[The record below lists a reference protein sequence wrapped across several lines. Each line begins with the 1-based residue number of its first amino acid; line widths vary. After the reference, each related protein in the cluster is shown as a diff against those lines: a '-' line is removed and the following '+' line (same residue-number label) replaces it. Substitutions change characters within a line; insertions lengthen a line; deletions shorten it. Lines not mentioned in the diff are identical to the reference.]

1 MPIAV
6 APLSEAEIVAA
17 GRTLAAAFQDDPLQT
32 YVFPDA
38 EERARLSP
46 VQFST
51 FLRRSVLFDEAYATH
66 DLTGVAAWMLPGQE
80 PTFEQAKQS
89 GFTQLPDLM
98 GRDAFERF
106 GRVLDYLSNGH
117 RDGLPDNYWYLTI
130 IGVLPAAQ
138 GRGHA
143 HALLKPVM
151 ARADAAGL
159 SIFLDTAQPKVK
171 PFYEKIGFRPMTE
184 TTDPDSG
191 LAFWTYRRDPA

>member
-1 MPIAV
+1 MTITV
-6 APLSEAEIVAA
+6 APLTEKDIAAA
-17 GRTLAAAFQDDPLQT
+17 GAVLAGAFQDDPLQA

-38 EERARLSP
+38 EERAQRSP

-51 FLRRSVLFDEAYATH
+51 FLRQSVLFGEAYATP
-66 DLTGVAAWMLPGQE
+66 DMIGIAAWMVPGQE
-80 PTFEQAKQS
+80 VTFEQAKQS

-98 GRDAFERF
+98 GKEAFERF
-106 GRVLDYLSNGH
+106 GRVLDYLSNAH
-117 RDGLPDNYWYLTI
+117 RDGIPDNYWYLTI
-130 IGVLPAAQ
+130 IGVAPEAQ

-143 HALLKPVM
+143 RALLNPIM

-171 PFYEKIGFRPMTE
+171 PFYENLGFRLTTE

-191 LAFWTYRRDPA
+191 LVFWTYRRDPG